1 MKMSIVWRVLFV
13 FLASTFIF
21 ACKDD
26 EDVAFD
32 VTIPVTYTVD
42 ETATSSIG
50 KSFSIPGTLNA
61 LDNAQVTKYKDKI
74 KNVYITKI
82 NYSISDVTVST
93 TTNLSRIDVMLKG
106 SLDPVASETSSQVL
120 ATKTDTEMTEYND
133 FEFAKLA
140 DQIKY
145 NQTAQASIV
154 TSVSKTPVKFTITLK
169 VTFKVVASN

>member
-1 MKMSIVWRVLFV
+1 MKMSIVWRLLFLI
-13 FLASTFIF
+13 LASTFLF
-21 ACKDD
+21 TCKDD
-26 EDVAFD
+26 DDVAFD
-32 VTIPVTYTVD
+32 VTIPVTYSVD

-50 KSFSIPGTLNA
+50 KSFSISGTLNA
-61 LDNAQVTKYKDKI
+61 LDNAQIAKYKDKI

-82 NYSISDVTVST
+82 TYSISDVTIAT

-120 ATKTDTEMTEYND
+120 AAKADTEMTEYND

-145 NQTAQASIV
+145 NQAAQPSIV
-154 TSVSKTPVKFTITLK
+154 TSVSRTPVKFTITLN

>member
-1 MKMSIVWRVLFV
+1 MKMSIVPRLLFLLV
-13 FLASTFIF
+13 TSTFLF

-26 EDVAFD
+26 DDVAFD
-32 VTIPVTYTVD
+32 VTIPVTYSVD

-50 KSFSIPGTLNA
+50 KSFAIPGTLNA
-61 LDNAQVTKYKDKI
+61 LDNAQVVKYKDKI

-82 NYSISDVTVST
+82 IYSISDVTPSGT
-93 TTNLSRIDVMLKG
+93 INLSRIDVMLKG

-120 ATKTDTEMTEYND
+120 ATKADTEMTEYND

-145 NQTAQASIV
+145 NQAAQPSIV
-154 TSVSKTPVKFTITLK
+154 TSVSKTPVKFTITLR
-169 VTFKVVASN
+169 VTFKVVASH

>member
-1 MKMSIVWRVLFV
+1 MKTSIVRHLLF
-13 FLASTFIF
+13 FLLASTFLF

-26 EDVAFD
+26 NDVAFD
-32 VTIPVTYTVD
+32 VTIPVTYSVD

-50 KSFSIPGTLNA
+50 KSFTIPGTLNA

-82 NYSISDVTVST
+82 NYSISDVTASGT
-93 TTNLSRIDVMLKG
+93 INLSRIDVMLKG
-106 SLDPVASETSSQVL
+106 SLDPVASEVSSQVL
-120 ATKTDTEMTEYND
+120 ATKAETEMMEYND

-145 NQTAQASIV
+145 NQVAQPSLVTA
-154 TSVSKTPVKFTITLK
+154 VSKTPVKFTITLK
-169 VTFKVVASN
+169 VTFKVVASH